1 MLQVKTPEEVLCLI
15 HDKFRPVSELTEFV
29 PISAAAG
36 RTLSE
41 DITAEEYV
49 PDFNRS
55 TVDGYALRAADT
67 FGCSDAIPAVLSL
80 QEEIRMGEDAGF
92 ALLRAILSLQGE
104 IRMGEDAGFAL
115 LRENCAYVPTG
126 GALPEG
132 ADCAVML
139 EYTEDYGD
147 GTIGILKPGA
157 PGMNV
162 IFRGDDVY
170 PGKVVL
176 QAGRVL
182 SAQDIGALAAIG
194 RTVVPVQRKL
204 KIGVISTGD
213 ELVPPGQKPLPGQ
226 VRDVN
231 TALLSA
237 LLTEQGA
244 EVHSYGII
252 VDDED
257 LLRETVTRAVQEC
270 DAVLLSG
277 GSSVGVKD
285 ASCRIIES
293 LGELLLHG
301 IALKPGKP
309 TIMGRAGNKPLVG
322 LPGHPVAAFVVARLF
337 MPLIGLPGHPV
348 AAFVVARLFVVP
360 LLDRLAGRER
370 PLWSVTAELSES
382 VGANHG
388 RAQVNPCRLLR
399 QDGRVLA
406 LPIRS
411 KSGLITQLAGADGFF
426 CIERDCEG
434 LPKGAPVQV
443 YLNA

>member
-1 MLQVKTPEEVLCLI
+1 MLQVKTPEEVLRLI
-15 HDKFRPVSELTEFV
+15 HDKFRPVSELAESV
-29 PISAAAG
+29 PLTAAAG

-41 DITAEEYV
+41 DIIAEEYV

-55 TVDGYALRAADT
+55 TVDGYAVRAADT
-67 FGCSDAIPAVLSL
+67 FGCSDAIP
-80 QEEIRMGEDAGF
+80 
-92 ALLRAILSLQGE
+92 AILSLQGE

-170 PGKVVL
+170 PGKIVL

-293 LGELLLHG
+293 LGKLLLHG

-309 TIMGRAGNKPLVG
+309 TIMGRVGNKPLVG

-337 MPLIGLPGHPV
+337 M
-348 AAFVVARLFVVP
+348 VP

>member
-36 RTLSE
+36 RILSE
-41 DITAEEYV
+41 DIIAEEYV

-55 TVDGYALRAADT
+55 TVDGYAVRAADT
-67 FGCSDAIPAVLSL
+67 FGCSDAIP
-80 QEEIRMGEDAGF
+80 
-92 ALLRAILSLQGE
+92 AILSLQGE

-182 SAQDIGALAAIG
+182 TAQDIGALAAVG
-194 RTVVPVQRKL
+194 KTSVPVSRRL
-204 KIGVISTGD
+204 NVGIISTGD
-213 ELVPPGQKPLPGQ
+213 ELVPPEQKPLPGQ

-337 MPLIGLPGHPV
+337 
-348 AAFVVARLFVVP
+348 VVP